1 MTHNLTLVLTD
12 LLEFLALEFKAK
24 HRPLSAT
31 ATPLVSQGLG
41 GNDKR
46 EGAELQAKVVSIIN
60 EQTDLGRIF

>member
-1 MTHNLTLVLTD
+1 MTHNLTLLLIDLVKFSVLGY
-12 LLEFLALEFKAK
+12 KVK

-60 EQTDLGRIF
+60 E